1 MSRKSI
7 NFRIGWDLKA
17 FSDSSQNLQRQL
29 QSTSKKMM
37 SIGKSMSLSLTAP
50 ITLLGGAA
58 FKTFAT
64 FEQSM
69 AKVQAIS
76 GSTGK
81 DFENLTNL
89 AKDLGIATRF
99 SASEVSELM
108 LNYSKLGFSSSE
120 IQKITG
126 ATLDLA
132 LATGE
137 DLAKSAEIAGGTL
150 RGFGLEA
157 DQMTRVADVMARAF
171 SGSSLDLQKF
181 ESSMPKVSAV
191 ASSLGITLE
200 ETTSMLGVLVSK
212 NIQATTAGTGLKN
225 IFLMTRKSGMSFKDA
240 MDKINNSIDP
250 SATAMDMF
258 GRENATVAVALAQS
272 GDAITEMNAKLS
284 DTSVTAAGMAE
295 IMDNTSEGAMM
306 RLKSATEGLGIEFGE
321 IMAPAIGKIA
331 DILSSLAIG
340 FANTNKYVKIAI
352 TVVGGLLALLGPI
365 ALAVAGFNAA
375 LAFLAANPIVL
386 TIIGII
392 VALGVLAA
400 TFMYV
405 RDNLDA
411 FGDYFYNIWVSIV
424 NIHIDAISKI
434 VKSIDKFAEM
444 FNVDL
449 GATKFFDS
457 LKMKARES
465 KTDLKPFSET
475 IQNIKKEFTELID
488 LDTESALDI
497 APENADEAKNTIN
510 KIVDSAEYQLKL
522 AKAQGATQ
530 DELIKKERQLL
541 KLKIATAESERDK
554 LVATRELNLFE
565 EELLTKER
573 KLKITAD
580 WSGLGKI
587 LDDIK
592 PKIEKKLNPTAK
604 IDIKP
609 LTNEELGIVFEPT
622 IFEKMGA
629 EAGEALTSGLKS
641 LATEGLV
648 SFGQFMGDVMSGGDT
663 TMEDFGRGLLNSIG
677 GFMGQFGE
685 AMIAIGIA
693 EAMVDASIK
702 SMNPALAIAGGIA
715 LVAAGA
721 AISNLSKK
729 GIQTE
734 GGGSASPS
742 MGGVGGMGSP
752 QMNPIALETKVSG
765 RDLIL
770 VQNREKGFSR

>member
-1 MSRKSI
+1 MARKNI

-17 FSDSSQNLQRQL
+17 FSNSSQNLQRQL

-50 ITLLGGAA
+50 IALLGGAA

-69 AKVQAIS
+69 AKVQAIT

-137 DLAKSAEIAGGTL
+137 DLAQSAEIAGGTL
-150 RGFGLEA
+150 RGFGLDASEMGA
-157 DQMTRVADVMARAF
+157 VTDVMARAF
-171 SGSSLDLQKF
+171 SGSALDLQKF
-181 ESSMPKVSAV
+181 SDSMPKVGAV
-191 ASSLGITLE
+191 ASSLGISLT
-200 ETTSMLGVLVSK
+200 ETTAMLGVLANN
-212 NIQATTAGTGLKN
+212 NIRATTAGTGLKN
-225 IFLMTRKSGMSFKDA
+225 IFLKTAQQGLSFNDA
-240 MDKINNSIDP
+240 MEKIRNSTTP
-250 SATAMDMF
+250 SITAMNMF
-258 GRENATVAVALAQS
+258 GQENATVAVKLAENQ
-272 GDAITEMNAKLS
+272 DAIDEMNTKLN

-306 RLKSATEGLGIEFGE
+306 RLKSATEGLGIEFGA

-331 DILSSLAIG
+331 DILSLLAIG

-365 ALAVAGFNAA
+365 ALAVGVVNAA
-375 LAFLAANPIVL
+375 LAILAANPIVL
-386 TIIGII
+386 TIVAII
-392 VALGVLAA
+392 VILGILAA
-400 TFMYV
+400 AFMYV
-405 RDNLDA
+405 RDNLEA
-411 FGDYFYNIWVSIV
+411 FGDYFYNIWVDIV
-424 NIHIDAISKI
+424 NTTVDAVADI
-434 VKSIDKFAEM
+434 VKSIDKFASM

-449 GATKFFDS
+449 GATKFFNG
-457 LKMKARES
+457 LKMTARKS
-465 KTDLKPFSET
+465 KKDFKPFSET
-475 IQNIKKEFTELID
+475 VENIKKEFGELID

-497 APENADEAKNTIN
+497 APENADEAKDTIN
-510 KIVDSAEYQLKL
+510 QIVDSAEYQLKL

-541 KLKIATAESERDK
+541 KLKIKTAESERDK

-587 LDDIK
+587 LDDMK

-604 IDIKP
+604 INIKP
-609 LTNEELGIVFEPT
+609 LTNEELGIVVEPT

-693 EAMVDASIK
+693 EAMVQASIK

>member
-1 MSRKSI
+1 M
-7 NFRIGWDLKA
+7 
-17 FSDSSQNLQRQL
+17 
-29 QSTSKKMM
+29 
-37 SIGKSMSLSLTAP
+37 
-50 ITLLGGAA
+50 
-58 FKTFAT
+58 
-64 FEQSM
+64 
-69 AKVQAIS
+69 
-76 GSTGK
+76 
-81 DFENLTNL
+81 
-89 AKDLGIATRF
+89 
-99 SASEVSELM
+99 
-108 LNYSKLGFSSSE
+108 
-120 IQKITG
+120 
-126 ATLDLA
+126 
-132 LATGE
+132 
-137 DLAKSAEIAGGTL
+137 
-150 RGFGLEA
+150 
-157 DQMTRVADVMARAF
+157 
-171 SGSSLDLQKF
+171 
-181 ESSMPKVSAV
+181 
-191 ASSLGITLE
+191 
-200 ETTSMLGVLVSK
+200 
-212 NIQATTAGTGLKN
+212 
-225 IFLMTRKSGMSFKDA
+225 
-240 MDKINNSIDP
+240 
-250 SATAMDMF
+250 
-258 GRENATVAVALAQS
+258 
-272 GDAITEMNAKLS
+272 
-284 DTSVTAAGMAE
+284 
-295 IMDNTSEGAMM
+295 
-306 RLKSATEGLGIEFGE
+306 
-321 IMAPAIGKIA
+321 
-331 DILSSLAIG
+331 
-340 FANTNKYVKIAI
+340 
-352 TVVGGLLALLGPI
+352 ALLGPI
-365 ALAVAGFNAA
+365 ALAVAGVNAA

-386 TIIGII
+386 TIVGII

-405 RDNLDA
+405 RDNLQA
-411 FGDYFYNIWVSIV
+411 FGDFFYNIWVSIV
-424 NIHIDAISKI
+424 NTTIDAISNI
-434 VKSIDKFAEM
+434 VKSIDEFAEM

-457 LKMKARES
+457 LKMKARKS

-510 KIVDSAEYQLKL
+510 QIVDSAEYQLKL

-587 LDDIK
+587 LDDMK
-592 PKIEKKLNPTAK
+592 PKIEEKLNPTAK

-648 SFGQFMGDVMSGGDT
+648 SFGQFLGDVMSGGDT

-693 EAMVDASIK
+693 QAMVDASIK